1 MNGLAQTN
9 VLLSP
14 WGQQRVFHQSEF
26 GDEKTHGTEL
36 SQDDTN
42 KTEPSIISQP

>member
-1 MNGLAQTN
+1 MSGLAQSN

-14 WGQQRVFHQSEF
+14 WGQQGVFDQSEF

-42 KTEPSIISQP
+42 KREPSIFSQP